1 MIPNLRPGSCFNSRF
16 TLAAHAGARGVPV
29 NLPVRPPRQAAGQ
42 MEAVMLK
49 AFLKDESGST
59 AVEYGLIALFVM
71 LGIVVNASLISD
83 SLSRIFAETH
93 SGLMQ

>member
-1 MIPNLRPGSCFNSRF
+1 
-16 TLAAHAGARGVPV
+16 
-29 NLPVRPPRQAAGQ
+29 

-71 LGIVVNASLISD
+71 LGIVVNASLIGD

-93 SGLMQ
+93 SSLMQ